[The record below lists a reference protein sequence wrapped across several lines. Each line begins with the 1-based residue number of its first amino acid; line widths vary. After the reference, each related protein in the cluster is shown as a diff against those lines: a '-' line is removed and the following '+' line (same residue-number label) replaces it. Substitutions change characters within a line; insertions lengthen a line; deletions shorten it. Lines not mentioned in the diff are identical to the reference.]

1 MHLLC
6 LINFN
11 YLKLLANLT
20 AEKVVEEKFAEAVE
34 VIEDNIHDVIITEE
48 ANESVL
54 EVIEEK
60 IEENNEATATG

>member
-20 AEKVVEEKFAEAVE
+20 AEKVVEEKVAEAVE
-34 VIEDNIHDVIITEE
+34 LIEDNNHDVIITEE
-48 ANESVL
+48 TNDIL

>member
-11 YLKLLANLT
+11 YLKLLANLI
-20 AEKVVEEKFAEAVE
+20 AEKVVEEKVAEAVE
-34 VIEDNIHDVIITEE
+34 LIEDNNHDVIITEE
-48 ANESVL
+48 TNDIL

>member
-20 AEKVVEEKFAEAVE
+20 AEKVVEEKVAEAVE
-34 VIEDNIHDVIITEE
+34 LIEDNNHDVIITEE
-48 ANESVL
+48 TNDIL

-60 IEENNEATATG
+60 VEENNEAAVTG